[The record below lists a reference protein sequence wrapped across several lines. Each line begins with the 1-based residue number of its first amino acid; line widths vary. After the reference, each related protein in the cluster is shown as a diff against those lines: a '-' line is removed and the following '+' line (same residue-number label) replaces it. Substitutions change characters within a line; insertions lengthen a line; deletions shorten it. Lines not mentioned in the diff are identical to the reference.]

1 MPPLNLKERAE
12 KTAREIQKII
22 ASSTD
27 ETSEKVA
34 ASIEAAI
41 INALVEE
48 RQRCASVAFHCCS
61 EDQDKAHKVAEE
73 IRLVKSLL
81 ITNLSSMR

>member
-1 MPPLNLKERAE
+1 MTPNLKERAE
-12 KTAREIQKII
+12 RTAKEIQDII
-22 ASSTD
+22 TSSD
-27 ETSEKVA
+27 DSASEKVA

-48 RQRCASVAFHCCS
+48 RQRCANIAFHCCS

-73 IRLVKSLL
+73 IRLIRSVL
-81 ITNLSSMR
+81 ITNLSSMQ